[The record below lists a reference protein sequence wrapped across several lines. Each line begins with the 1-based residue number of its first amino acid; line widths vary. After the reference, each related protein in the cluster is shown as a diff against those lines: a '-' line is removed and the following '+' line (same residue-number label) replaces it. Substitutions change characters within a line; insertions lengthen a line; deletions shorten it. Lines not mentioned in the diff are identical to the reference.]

1 MMKPIKGYDGL
12 YEISDT
18 GVIHNLKTGNELHGN
33 VNSYGYRVVRLCKDG
48 KPKDFKLHQLLATTF
63 IQNPNNYRCIN
74 HIDGNK
80 LNNFL
85 DNLEWCTRAYNNQHA
100 REQLSLDFS
109 RKAVVQSTLD
119 GKFIAVWR
127 SPSIAAH
134 YINGEQL
141 LISACCKGTAT
152 TAYGC
157 KWKYSDRLLSD
168 F

>member
-1 MMKPIKGYDGL
+1 MWKQIRNFD

-18 GVIHNLKTGNELHGN
+18 GVVRRKSNHSVITGS
-33 VNSYGYRVVRLCKDG
+33 VNSYGYRVIRLRYMG
-48 KPKDFKLHQLLATTF
+48 KNYDFKLHRLLADYF
-63 IQNPNNYRCIN
+63 ILKPTNYDCVN
-74 HIDGNK
+74 HRDGDK
-80 LNNFL
+80 LNNSL
-85 DNLEWCTRAYNNQHA
+85 DNLEWCNHTMNAQHA

-119 GKFIAVWR
+119 GKLIAVWA
-127 SPSIAAH
+127 SSKIAAR
-134 YINGEQL
+134 YIGGEQM

-157 KWKYSDRLLSD
+157 KWKYFDRLLSD